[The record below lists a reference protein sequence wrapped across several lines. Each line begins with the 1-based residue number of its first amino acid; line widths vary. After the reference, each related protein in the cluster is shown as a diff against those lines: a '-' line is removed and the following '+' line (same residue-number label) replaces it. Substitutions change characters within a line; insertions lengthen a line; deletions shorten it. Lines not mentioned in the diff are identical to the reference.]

1 MYLVL
6 TASKDT
12 YITNKIVNG
21 SFRAEDANVGRAG
34 TLDLFKLF
42 SESTLSGTDNP
53 IEVSRALMQFDLYRV
68 RELTSSILD
77 ITSPSFKCT
86 LKMRN
91 ITAGQSVPSNFNLS
105 LHPLSQSW
113 DEGIGRD
120 VNSFGDLDV
129 ANFVTASYSGGVVYP
144 WNTTGA
150 DASGLLGSADIDVI
164 SSGTVGAGVENLFVT
179 QQFAVGTEDLVMDVT
194 KIVSATI
201 TDQLPDKG
209 WRLAFESSEELDAK
223 TRFVKRF
230 ASRHSSNRYSQPM
243 LHVSFDD
250 TLHDHHN
257 SFFFDATGTLF
268 LSNYRRGAAHNV
280 LSGSSLTELVGSN
293 CMHLLLKTGS
303 YSLTVSASMHTG
315 STTGDG
321 TAGVYSASFCIPF
334 SESTVVDGGSTVHH
348 FAVNSGSLTFDTIWS
363 SVDETVGF
371 LSSSLKIMSP
381 VRTSGN
387 FVSRKPSLRVTNLK
401 SSYKHNNI
409 AKIRVFGRDLANDR
423 LTPSKKPYS
432 RQSVIF
438 DEAYYRVRDV
448 NSGDILIPFQRN
460 QNGTRLS
467 TDKEGMFFEIRMNNL
482 FVGRTYSLEFL
493 VIDRGTETVIE
504 DAGTRFRVD
513 G

>member
-12 YITNKIVNG
+12 YITNKIMNS

-34 TLDLFKLF
+34 TIDLFKLY
-42 SESTLSGTDNP
+42 SESTLSGVDNP
-53 IEVSRALMQFDLYRV
+53 IEISRGLIQFDLFRV

-77 ITSPSFKCT
+77 ITDPTFKCT
-86 LKMRN
+86 LKMKN
-91 ITAGQSVPSNFNLS
+91 IAAGQAVPSNFNLI

-113 DEGIGRD
+113 DEGVGRD

-129 ANFVTASYSGGVVYP
+129 ANFVTASYSGGTVYP

-150 DASGLLGSADIDVI
+150 DSSGLLGDTNLDII
-164 SSGTVGAGVENLFVT
+164 SSGSVGSGVENLFVT
-179 QQFAVGTEDLVMDVT
+179 QLFDTGIEDLSMDVT

-201 TDQLPDKG
+201 TNQLPDLG
-209 WRLAFESSEELDAK
+209 WRLAFSGTEETDDK

-230 ASRHSSNRYSQPM
+230 SSRHSANRYNQPM
-243 LHVSFDD
+243 LHISFDD

-257 SFFFDATGTLF
+257 SFFFDTTGTLF
-268 LSNYRRGAAHNV
+268 LNNYSRGASSNI
-280 LSGSSLTELVGSN
+280 LSGSGLTPLVGSN
-293 CMHLLLKTGS
+293 CLHLLVKTGS

-321 TAGVYSASFCIPF
+321 TTGVYSASFCIPF
-334 SESTVVDGGSTVHH
+334 SENTVVDGGSTVHH

-371 LSSSLKIMSP
+371 LSGSLKIMSP

-387 FVSRKPSLRVTNLK
+387 FVSRKPALRVTNLL
-401 SSYKHNNI
+401 SAYKHADI
-409 AKIRVFGRDLANDR
+409 AKLRVFGRDLNSDR
-423 LTPSKKPYS
+423 LPVSKKPYA
-432 RQSVIF
+432 RDSVVF
-438 DEAYYRVRDV
+438 DEMYYRVRDV
-448 NSGDILIPFQRN
+448 NSGDILIPFERN
-460 QNGTRLS
+460 KNGTRVS
-467 TDKEGMFFEIRMNNL
+467 SDKEGMFFEFRMNNL
-482 FVGRTYSLEFL
+482 FTGRTYRFEFL
-493 VIDRGTETVIE
+493 VVDRGVETVIE